1 MLIPAKALAW
11 CGAAGT
17 LSDAI
22 GGIYLTY
29 DLLGG
34 RSGPLGLGMRAATYG
49 LIFGLGYGAVFGPA
63 FGVVAGVG
71 LGSILGL
78 EFWRVA
84 YYQRTKGSSPLYN
97 IGSFGAARGVILG
110 LASVHRFGW
119 HFGFVFGVLCAVLM
133 AVVYRLRYAPTYDY
147 QPSGKFELKRRAMW
161 AGVVRAL
168 GVGVAGA
175 AAGWIET
182 HQLHAM
188 GFGLT
193 IGLVVGLIS
202 WIVGIVSPRVEWYI
216 ENLPDKHLAAYG
228 FALVGLGLLLQSV
241 QYVVVILGPG

>member
-1 MLIPAKALAW
+1 MMLAPKTLAW

-17 LSDAI
+17 LSDAL
-22 GGIYLTY
+22 GGVYLTY

-34 RSGPLGLGMRAATYG
+34 SSGPLGLGMRAATYG
-49 LIFGLGYGAVFGPA
+49 LIFGLGYGVVFGPA
-63 FGVVAGVG
+63 FGVVAGTG
-71 LGSILGL
+71 LGCILGL

-84 YYQRTKGSSPLYN
+84 YHQRTTGTSPLYN
-97 IGSFGAARGVILG
+97 IGTLGAARGIVLG
-110 LASVHRFGW
+110 LAAVHKFGW
-119 HFGFVFGVLCAVLM
+119 HFGAVFGALSAALLAVM
-133 AVVYRLRYAPTYDY
+133 YRLRFAPTFDY
-147 QPSGKFELKRRAMW
+147 QPSERFELRRRAMW

-168 GVGVAGA
+168 CVGVAGA

-182 HQLHAM
+182 QRFHAM

-216 ENLPDKHLAAYG
+216 ENLPERHLAAYG
-228 FALVGLGLLLQSV
+228 FALIGLGLLLQSV
-241 QYVVVILGPG
+241 QYIVVILGPG